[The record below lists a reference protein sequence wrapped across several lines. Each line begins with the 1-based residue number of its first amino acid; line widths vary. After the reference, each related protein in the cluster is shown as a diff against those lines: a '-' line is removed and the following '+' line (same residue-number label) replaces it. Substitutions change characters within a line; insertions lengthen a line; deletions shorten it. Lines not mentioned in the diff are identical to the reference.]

1 MPFHQ
6 VAWQLSECGALEIPL
21 CGSLLI
27 SICQRLRKPQAFA
40 ALTNELP
47 RAYFAH
53 MLLTFL
59 KSKLLRAEVTDRALH
74 YEGSLAIDAA
84 LMDQVGLKRYE
95 KILVANV
102 ANGESF
108 ETYAI
113 EAPKGSHTISLN
125 GAAAYKGELGDLLV
139 IMSFAQFDE
148 AEADNWKPKVL
159 VLADGN
165 KRVIRADNVLVGEN
179 VFV

>member
-1 MPFHQ
+1 MQ
-6 VAWQLSECGALEIPL
+6 VTL
-21 CGSLLI
+21 
-27 SICQRLRKPQAFA
+27 
-40 ALTNELP
+40 
-47 RAYFAH
+47 
-53 MLLTFL
+53 L

-74 YEGSLAIDAA
+74 YEGSLAIDSA
-84 LMDQVGLKRYE
+84 LMEQIGLLPYE
-95 KILVANV
+95 KILVANI
-102 ANGESF
+102 ANGERF

-125 GAAAYKGELGDLLV
+125 GAAAHKGELGDLLV

-148 AEADNWKPKVL
+148 AEAKAWKPKVL

-165 KRVIRADNVLVGEN
+165 KRVVRADNVLVSED

>member
-1 MPFHQ
+1 MQ
-6 VAWQLSECGALEIPL
+6 VTL
-21 CGSLLI
+21 
-27 SICQRLRKPQAFA
+27 
-40 ALTNELP
+40 
-47 RAYFAH
+47 
-53 MLLTFL
+53 L

-84 LMDQVGLKRYE
+84 LMEQTGLVPYE
-95 KILVANV
+95 KILVANI
-102 ANGESF
+102 ANGERF

-113 EAPKGSHTISLN
+113 QAPKGSHTISLN
-125 GAAAYKGELGDLLV
+125 GAAAHKGELGDLLV

-148 AEADNWKPKVL
+148 AEAKNWKPKVL

-165 KRVIRADNVLVGEN
+165 RRVVRADNVLVSED

>member
-1 MPFHQ
+1 M
-6 VAWQLSECGALEIPL
+6 QLTL
-21 CGSLLI
+21 
-27 SICQRLRKPQAFA
+27 
-40 ALTNELP
+40 
-47 RAYFAH
+47 
-53 MLLTFL
+53 L

-74 YEGSLAIDAA
+74 YEGSLAIDSA
-84 LMDQVGLKRYE
+84 LMEQVGLAPYE
-95 KILVANV
+95 KILVANI
-102 ANGESF
+102 ANGERF

-125 GAAAYKGELGDLLV
+125 GAAAHKGQLGDLLV

-148 AEADNWKPKVL
+148 VEAKSWKPQVL

-165 KRVIRADNVLVGEN
+165 KRVVRADNVLVGEE